1 MAGVTKVNGVA
12 YARDVLYATQNHDV
26 FKITPTTALT
36 AGLGGTAQAV
46 ADALNAQLFQTA
58 TNGASCIVVVD
69 GHSVD
74 AASIDARLTEVLGEA
89 VTVAAVT
96 DLYGIS

>member
-1 MAGVTKVNGVA
+1 MAGITKVNGVA
-12 YARDVLYATQNHDV
+12 YARDVLYATQSHDV

-36 AGLGGTAQAV
+36 AGLGGTAEQV
-46 ADALNAQLFQTA
+46 ANALNAQLFQTA

-69 GHSVD
+69 GHAVD
-74 AASIDARLTEVLGEA
+74 ATSIDARLTAILGEA
-89 VTVAAVT
+89 VTVVAVT